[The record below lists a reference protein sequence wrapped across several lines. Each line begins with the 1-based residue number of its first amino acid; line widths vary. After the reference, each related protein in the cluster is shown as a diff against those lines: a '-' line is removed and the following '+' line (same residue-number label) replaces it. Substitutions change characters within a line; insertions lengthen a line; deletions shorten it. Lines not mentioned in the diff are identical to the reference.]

1 MTHSNWQNRTLAII
15 LALCLIAP
23 AWVLLRRHHA
33 ENANKRVDIVVDYSE
48 IRELAGATG
57 KPLMAVL
64 DKFKQAGATS
74 VAIQEDT
81 IGDLLESGDA
91 VLVPRIAAPR
101 PGATMGESEI
111 WVTSPQVEDRIL
123 GHLDRLGYV
132 QKSAAAPGSPLPA
145 ASYGLY
151 IRKLPENRFTPLTI
165 DVAHARNIPVGLS
178 PAALQTV
185 HAEQM
190 SAVARL
196 LNYPGVDSKA
206 IGVVMQDVADAGAS
220 TVIFGLDQVM
230 GFRSLLGSTASALK
244 ANNLYYGSVEFS
256 KQKGDEKLSALLDS
270 KIIKVHS
277 IPVAEMVTLDRPTAI
292 ERFTRA
298 ARERDVRMCYV
309 RLFDMGTDE
318 PVQVNK
324 DYVSDIRSGL
334 DRAGF
339 TRGSAMPMT
348 TPTVPTAIVI
358 LLAAMIGLGLMFL
371 ITNITQIDWYYTLL
385 YTLLSCAMMSLV
397 AVGGGMMGRKV
408 VALAAAIIFPVA
420 AVVRASYGTPSEP
433 VSLTYWSSGMRAVVR
448 LLCATAITI
457 IGGCVV
463 AGLLSEQ
470 QFVVRVD
477 QFAGVKLAHVAPL
490 LLALAII
497 AGGIAWRPSTW
508 KEQKA
513 TLRANLADIMGEPI
527 LVWQTIA
534 ALVVIV
540 LIGVAVA
547 RSGNDSGVGVS
558 GFELKIRAILDRVL
572 FVRPRT
578 KEFLIGH
585 PILLAGIA
593 AAMIGRRRW
602 AIPLLV
608 FGTIGQISVLNTFC
622 HIHTP
627 ISETLLRVTWGVIFG
642 SFFGMVL
649 YALLRP
655 FMIASD
661 SQTASVAAPDRPE
674 QVGTAPQ

>member
-1 MTHSNWQNRTLAII
+1 MTHSNWQNRILAIV

-33 ENANKRVDIVVDYSE
+33 ENANRRVDIVVDYSE
-48 IRELAGATG
+48 IKELAGATG

-64 DKFKQAGATS
+64 DRFKQAGATS

-132 QKSAAAPGSPLPA
+132 QRSAGAAGSPLPA
-145 ASYGLY
+145 ATYGLY
-151 IRKLPENRFTPLTI
+151 LRKLPENRFTPLTI

-178 PAALQTV
+178 PAALQIV

-190 SAVARL
+190 SVVARL

-230 GFRSLLGSTASALK
+230 GFRSLLGSTASALR

-256 KQKGDEKLSALLDS
+256 KQKGDEKLANLLDS

-277 IPVAEMVTLDRPTAI
+277 IPAAEMITLDKPTAI

-298 ARERDVRMCYV
+298 AKERDIRMCYV

-334 DRAGF
+334 DAAGF
-339 TRGSAMPMT
+339 TRGAAMPIT
-348 TPTVPTAIVI
+348 TPTVPTGLVI
-358 LLAAMIGLGLMFL
+358 LLATMVGLGLMFL
-371 ITNITQIDWYYTLL
+371 ITNITEIDWYYTLL
-385 YTLLSCAMMSLV
+385 YTLLACALTSLV
-397 AVGGGMMGRKV
+397 AVGGNMMGRKL

-433 VSLTYWSSGMRAVVR
+433 KNLTYWSSGMRAISR
-448 LLCATAITI
+448 LLCATAITV

-463 AGLLSEQ
+463 AALLSEQ
-470 QFVVRVD
+470 QFIVRVD

-497 AGGIAWRPSTW
+497 AGGIAWRQASC

-513 TLRANLADIMGEPI
+513 TLRANVAGILGEPI
-527 LVWQTIA
+527 LVWQTVA
-534 ALVVIV
+534 ALAVIV
-540 LIGVAVA
+540 LIGIAVA

-585 PILLAGIA
+585 PILFVGIA

-627 ISETLLRVTWGVIFG
+627 ISATLLRVTYGVVFG

-655 FMIASD
+655 FMIGA
-661 SQTASVAAPDRPE
+661 AVHIAPEAAPDHPE
-674 QVGTAPQ
+674 AVGTAPQ